1 MLSTDDPLDDEALL
15 RYSRHLLLDDLGIDA
30 QRRWA
35 AARVLVIGAGGL
47 GCSAT
52 QFLAAA
58 GIGRLTVADDDVVEL
73 SNLQR
78 QVLHETASVGQP
90 KAESAVCRLKAL
102 NPDIVLASLPVRL
115 ADAALTEA
123 VTAVDLVLDCSDN
136 FATRHAVNAACVAAR
151 VPLVS
156 GAAVA
161 FEGQLIVFDSRD
173 AASPCYACLYPEA
186 GPERDGPCA
195 TFGVFA
201 PLVGLVGSLQ
211 AAEALKL
218 LSGTLPADVG
228 RLHRFD
234 LRRNRFNT
242 VSVPRDPD
250 CPVCG
255 R

>member
-1 MLSTDDPLDDEALL
+1 
-15 RYSRHLLLDDLGIDA
+15 
-30 QRRWA
+30 
-35 AARVLVIGAGGL
+35 VLVIGAGGL
-47 GCSAT
+47 GCSAA
-52 QFLAAA
+52 QFLVAA
-58 GIGRLTVADDDVVEL
+58 GIGRLTIADDDVVEL

-78 QVLHETASVGQP
+78 QVLHETTSVGQL
-90 KAESAVCRLKAL
+90 KAESAAHRLRAL
-102 NPDIVLASLPVRL
+102 NPDCMIVPVSARL
-115 ADAALTEA
+115 AGAALLEA
-123 VTAVDLVLDCSDN
+123 VAAADVVLDCSDN
-136 FATRHAVNAACVAAR
+136 FATRHAVNRACVASR

-161 FEGQLIVFDSRD
+161 FDGQLAVFNAGD

-186 GPERDGPCA
+186 GPERDGSCA

-211 AAEALKL
+211 AGEALKL
-218 LSGTLPADVG
+218 LSGTLSADVG

-234 LRRNRFNT
+234 LRSNRFS
-242 VSVPRDPD
+242 VVRVPRDPD